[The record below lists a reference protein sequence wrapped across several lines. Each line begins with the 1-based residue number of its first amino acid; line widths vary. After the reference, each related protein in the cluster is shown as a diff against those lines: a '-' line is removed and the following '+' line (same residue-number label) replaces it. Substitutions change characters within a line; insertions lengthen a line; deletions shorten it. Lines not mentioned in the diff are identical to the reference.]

1 MKPPVLRFAEWTGK
15 GRWWR
20 TPRRSG
26 QAAAVITH
34 HSVTPVTDNPIGDAQ
49 TVENVIYA
57 RRFSAGFSSIP
68 YGWLIHPDGTI
79 LEGRGINYRNA
90 ANRSTRSGV
99 TLSNRNTV
107 SVCLI
112 GDYRHRDVTEA
123 QRRAFQS
130 LVTYLADLNV
140 IGNASSISPH
150 SALSRTVC
158 DAGAYKQL
166 SASPDPNTEAL
177 DGLNQ
182 SVPEPEA
189 IPYPGHYIQ
198 QASTDTESV
207 KLVQEVVST
216 SVDGIF
222 GPLTEGAVKT
232 WQKDHSLAVDGIVGP
247 ATWAAMFTLPPAK
260 LAKSKT

>member
-57 RRFSAGFSSIP
+57 RRFSSGFSSIP

-166 SASPDPNTEAL
+166 SAGPFPNPNTEDDEMQTLISTTSGEAWAVAAGKARKIQDVNQWL
-177 DGLNQ
+177 ATYDGPVQRADNMEHVVADLFQ
-182 SVPEPEA
+182 
-189 IPYPGHYIQ
+189 
-198 QASTDTESV
+198 
-207 KLVQEVVST
+207 LV
-216 SVDGIF
+216 D
-222 GPLTEGAVKT
+222 
-232 WQKDHSLAVDGIVGP
+232 
-247 ATWAAMFTLPPAK
+247 
-260 LAKSKT
+260 